1 MTYHVITLGCQM
13 NKADSERLSAYLE
26 TLGGVYEVDMNKPE
40 VVVLVTCGVRQ
51 SAENRIYALAPKIKQ
66 TNPDA
71 KIVLTG
77 CLSAR
82 LDVQERLK
90 DYIDIWLDIVD
101 LPLLATRLGLSE
113 SQGSTKCYLSLAAKY
128 QSTFS
133 AYVPVGNGCNNFCAY
148 CVVPYARG
156 RETYRPYQEI
166 VAEVKTLLAKGYKE
180 IILIAQ
186 NVNSYVSGEI
196 DFADLLAMI
205 DNLAGDFWIRFATS
219 HPKDL
224 SDKLI
229 EVVAQSKKIC
239 PHWHIALQSGSDEVL
254 KLMNRKYTA
263 EHFLNLVKKIRAF
276 NPRSAITTDIIVGFP
291 GETHEQFL
299 QTKKLMA
306 TVGFAQA
313 YISRY
318 SPRPGTVAFKLSDN
332 ILPAEKQSRE
342 KELETVLRANA
353 KKFNAQF
360 VGQVTPVLIEQ
371 KNGSSYYG
379 KNAYFT
385 TVRFVAK
392 QDYKIGEVAP
402 VKITEANYFSLKGEV

>member
-196 DFADLLAMI
+196 DFA
-205 DNLAGDFWIRFATS
+205 
-219 HPKDL
+219 
-224 SDKLI
+224 